1 MIPELGHFAL
11 ILVFC
16 LVGVQAV
23 IPILGVYFNKP
34 SWMLIA
40 NHTAIAQFIFAT
52 LSFLALAY
60 AFVANDFSVSYVA
73 QNSHSEL
80 PLIYRFCA
88 VWGAHEGS
96 LLLWAWM
103 LSLWTV
109 SVSIFSKSISLETR
123 ATVLSVL
130 GMVAFGF
137 LLFLLST
144 SNPFLRLLPNA
155 PLEGRDLNPLLQD
168 PGLVSHPPM
177 LYMGYVGFA
186 VAFAFAITG
195 LLQKRFDGQWARW
208 AQPWT
213 LLAWS
218 FLTLGIVLGSW
229 WAYRE
234 LGWGGWWFWDPV
246 ENASFLPWLA
256 GTALIHSLAVVAK
269 RDTFKAWSVLLAIC
283 AFSLSLVGTF
293 LVRSGVLVSVHA
305 FAVDSS
311 RGSFILAFL
320 VFVIGGSLLLYA
332 TRGAQLSSK
341 VTFEFSSRESL
352 LLSNNV
358 LLIVAML
365 TVLLGTVYPLF
376 LDALQLEKISI
387 GPSYFNTVMVPI
399 MTPLLFLMGM
409 APLFY
414 WKTMPILDIIKKLK
428 WSFFAAIFFATS
440 LPWLLTGHT
449 DWGIIL
455 GVSLALWIVFAT
467 MTQILP
473 RITRISLGSL
483 GMYLAHLGVAVI
495 VLGIVLSNAYSI
507 QKELKMSIGEQI
519 KIGKYE
525 VQLIDIKEIS
535 GPNYL
540 ATQAQVDIRK
550 NGKLSTVLFPQ
561 QRIYNAQRMLLAK
574 TAIDVGLT
582 YDLYVAL
589 GQELDKNTWA
599 MRIYYKPFVRWIWV
613 GGLIIVLGGLL
624 AAISHRKF
632 NKGLKNA

>member
-1 MIPELGHFAL
+1 MIPEIGHFSL

-16 LVGVQAV
+16 WVGVQAI
-23 IPILGVYFNKP
+23 IPLLGVYFKKS

-40 NHTAIAQFIFAT
+40 NHSAIAQFIFASI
-52 LSFLALAY
+52 SFLTLAY
-60 AFVANDFSVSYVA
+60 AFVVNDFSVAYVA

-96 LLLWAWM
+96 LLLWAWI
-103 LSLWTV
+103 LSLWTLC
-109 SVSIFSKSISLETR
+109 VSIFSKALSLETR

-130 GMVAFGF
+130 GMIAFGF

-144 SNPFLRLLPNA
+144 SNPFLRLLANT

-186 VAFAFAITG
+186 VAFAFAITA

-218 FLTLGIVLGSW
+218 FLSLGIVLGSW

-269 RDTFKAWSVLLAIC
+269 RDTFKAWAVLLAIC
-283 AFSLSLVGTF
+283 TFSLSLVGTF

-320 VFVIGGSLLLYA
+320 AFVIGGSLLLYA
-332 TRGAQLSSK
+332 TRGARLTSP
-341 VTFEFSSRESL
+341 VEFELSSRETL

-365 TVLLGTVYPLF
+365 TVLLGTIYPLF

-387 GPSYFNTVMVPI
+387 GPAYFNTMMVPI
-399 MTPLLFLMGM
+399 MTPILFLLGM
-409 APLFY
+409 APILN
-414 WKTMPILDIIKKLK
+414 WKSMPFTQVIKKLR
-428 WSFFAAIFFATS
+428 WSFFLAIFLGII
-440 LPWLLTGHT
+440 LPWGITGHT
-449 DWGIIL
+449 QWGVIL
-455 GVSLALWIVFAT
+455 GVSLSFWIIFASVAY
-467 MTQILP
+467 ILP
-473 RITRISLGSL
+473 RATRISLRSV
-483 GMYLAHLGVAVI
+483 GMYLAHVGVAIV
-495 VLGIVLSNAYSI
+495 VLGIVLSKAYSI
-507 QKELKMSIGEQI
+507 QEEVKMSVGEFI
-519 KIGKYE
+519 EIGKYQ
-525 VQLIDIKEIS
+525 VQLITVKETE
-535 GPNYL
+535 GPNYF
-540 ATQAQVDIRK
+540 ATQAQVEIKK
-550 NGKLSTVLFPQ
+550 NGKLINVLFPQ

-574 TAIDVGLT
+574 TAIDVGFT

-599 MRIYYKPFVRWIWV
+599 MRIYYKPFVRWIWF
-613 GGLIIVLGGLL
+613 GGLMIVLGGLL
-624 AAISHRKF
+624 AALS
-632 NKGLKNA
+632 KGLRRGLNA